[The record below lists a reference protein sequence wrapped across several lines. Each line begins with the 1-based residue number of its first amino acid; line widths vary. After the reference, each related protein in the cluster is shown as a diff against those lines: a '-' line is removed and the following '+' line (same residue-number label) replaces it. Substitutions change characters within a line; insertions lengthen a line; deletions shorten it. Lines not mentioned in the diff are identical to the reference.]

1 MVQKNTL
8 LKITDNSGA
17 RQVKFLQIF
26 KKEDTIFFIT
36 VSIQKLRKK
45 TKLKI
50 KKNIVLNAVL
60 LRINLWLK
68 QKNGFFFNFKD
79 NSAILLN
86 NQKNPLGTKIFGLV
100 PRKFKKKISKLISL
114 SYYLI

>member
-8 LKITDNSGA
+8 LKIADNSGA
-17 RQVKFLQIF
+17 RQVKCLQIL
-26 KKEDTIFFIT
+26 KKEDAFFFMT
-36 VSIQKLRKK
+36 VSVKKLRKK